1 MERFFML
8 TAIMIGATGFAALGI
23 GILVGYLVRQQLGVR
38 DVHSAESKAEK
49 LIAEAKAKEGDLLLK
64 AKEKALQVID
74 DAKKEGDARHKE
86 IAQMQERVAR
96 RESLFDQKLLELQ
109 EKQQKLQD
117 KTVQIDQV
125 KNEIQTI
132 KAEQLQKLEKVAA
145 LDREAAKQ
153 ILLDHVEREARE
165 AILSRAKKVEQE
177 GVDEIYTK
185 ARSIVAD
192 AMQRCAMSV
201 ISENTTTAVPLP
213 SDDMKGRIIGKEGRN
228 IRTIESLTGVEI
240 LIDDTPGVITLSSFS
255 LIRRQI
261 AKIAIEKL
269 IKDGRIHPGRVE
281 EYVEQAKQELAAD
294 IKKTGED
301 TVFAFGITGLDP
313 RLIQILGRLKYR
325 TSYGQNALTH
335 STEVGYLSQ
344 FLAEELGANVS
355 VCKKGGLLHD
365 IGKAV
370 DHEVQGSHPQIGYEI
385 MKKFNLP
392 EEVAY
397 MSIAHHEDSPKT
409 LEGVI
414 VKVADAISAS
424 RPGARRDTAEK
435 YLQRITD
442 LESLATSYEGV
453 DRAYAIQG
461 GREIR
466 VFVMPDAIDDLSAYK
481 LARSLAQSIE
491 EQLQYPGELKVT
503 LIREKRII
511 EYAR

>member
-1 MERFFML
+1 MF
-8 TAIMIGATGFAALGI
+8 TAITIGVTGIIALGLGVLI
-23 GILVGYLVRQQLGVR
+23 GYFIRRQLGIR

-49 LIAEAKAKEGDLLLK
+49 LIAEARAKEGDLLLK

-74 DAKKEGDARHKE
+74 DAKHEGDARHKE
-86 IAQMQERVAR
+86 IAQMQDRVQR

-117 KTVQIDQV
+117 KATQIDQI
-125 KNEIQTI
+125 KSEIQTV
-132 KAEQLQKLEKVAA
+132 KQEQIQKLEKVAA
-145 LDREAAKQ
+145 LNREEAKQ

-165 AILSRAKKVEQE
+165 AIMSRIKKVEQE
-177 GVDEIYTK
+177 GVDEIYAK

-201 ISENTTTAVPLP
+201 ISENATTSVPLP

-255 LIRRQI
+255 LIRRQV

-269 IKDGRIHPGRVE
+269 LKDGRIHPGRVE
-281 EYVEQAKQELAAD
+281 EYVEQAKQELASD
-294 IKKTGED
+294 IKKTGEEA
-301 TVFAFGITGLDP
+301 VFALGISGLDP

-335 STEVGYLSQ
+335 SLEVAYLSQ

-365 IGKAV
+365 VGKAV

-397 MSIAHHEDSPKT
+397 MSIAHHEDAPKT
-409 LEGVI
+409 LEGII

-424 RPGARRDTAEK
+424 RPGARRDTAER

-442 LESLATSYEGV
+442 LENLATSYEGV

-466 VFVMPDAIDDLSAYK
+466 VFVMPDAIDDIAAYK

-511 EYAR
+511 EFAR